1 MDDDYFDQ
9 GSPPID
15 DYDQPAESDDQVAQP
30 DDQQTESPDQAYQ
43 DVLAEIE
50 KQRSQQKSWVKNL
63 VILAVS
69 LLIFFQLGLFRG
81 GLSSVLMIIV
91 VLLVHETGHL
101 LGMRLFGYRN
111 VQMFFIPFFGAAVSG
126 ESRNVAT
133 YKKAIISLLG
143 PLPGILIGCV
153 VLFRFAATGRE
164 IYFTL
169 AAMFLFINCF
179 NLLPFFPLDGG
190 RFLYLV
196 IFSRNRY
203 LEFCFRL
210 FAALALILVG
220 YALGAWLLALL
231 GLFNL
236 WAVKHPLRLAKIA
249 GQVRNTPECSDSLDT
264 ADTANVDDE
273 VVPAPIARVIIDRV
287 YEHFPPPIELGTVAG
302 YTKEIWERVCFR
314 PSGILSTVG
323 LLFVYF
329 FVFCLPLAAFIGS
342 LIVSVVERRG
352 FVQTEL
358 VRYDKP
364 DGSQGLKE
372 QIRFGTTLSAEIEVD
387 PQTNLYHGTDIQY
400 ADANAVL
407 CEGNWSQ
414 GKHDGSWTTYDDQGD
429 IMRVTIYDNGAF
441 VSRKEKI
448 NGQWVDK
455 EWEDLPFIVKWRI
468 RRYQKK
474 PRGPTNKGQ

>member
-1 MDDDYFDQ
+1 MDDYFEED
-9 GSPPID
+9 GSSIND
-15 DYDQPAESDDQVAQP
+15 DDRAAEPDDQVTEP
-30 DDQQTESPDQAYQ
+30 DEQTTESPDQAYQ
-43 DVLAEIE
+43 EVLAEIE

-63 VILAVS
+63 VILVVS

-81 GLSSVLMIIV
+81 GLPSIV
-91 VLLVHETGHL
+91 MLIAVLLIHETGHL

-143 PLPGILIGCV
+143 PLPGILMGCV
-153 VLFRFAATGRE
+153 LLFMFAGTGRE

-169 AAMFLFINCF
+169 AAMFIFINCF

-203 LEFCFRL
+203 LEFCFRVL
-210 FAALALILVG
+210 AALALILVG

-236 WAVKHPLRLAKIA
+236 WAVKLPLRLAKIA
-249 GQVRNTPECSDSLDT
+249 SQVRDTPTCSDSLDGT
-264 ADTANVDDE
+264 DSASIDDE
-273 VVPAPIARVIIDRV
+273 AVPEPIARVIIDKV

-302 YTKEIWERVCFR
+302 YTKEIWERICFR
-314 PSGILSTVG
+314 PSGIPSTIG

-342 LIVSVVERRG
+342 MIVSVVEGRG

-358 VRYDKP
+358 VRYDRP

-372 QIRFGTTLSAEIEVD
+372 QIRFGGMLSSEIEVD
-387 PQTNLYHGTDIQY
+387 PETNLYHGKDIQY

-407 CEGNWSQ
+407 CEGYWSQ
-414 GKHDGSWTTYDDQGD
+414 GKLDGSWTTYDDQGET
-429 IMRVTIYDNGAF
+429 MRVTVYDNGAF
-441 VSRKEKI
+441 VSRKEKT

-455 EWEDLPFIVKWRI
+455 KWEELPFIFRWRI

-474 PRGPTNKGQ
+474 PRGPTTTAQ